1 MFLTGFFLFCNL
13 VLLLF
18 TLAILARL
26 TYRIVTVQGH
36 SMQPTFVEGDRV
48 LAISWWP
55 KRYLRKGQIVLFRPW
70 YAEQPTFYYDSPL
83 SEQLHIK
90 RIVALAG
97 ETVKTSLND
106 IREEARSQFAPYH
119 NEHGIRTWSIPAQH
133 LFVCGDNHME
143 STDSLIAGPLSLRNV
158 CGIVLMKLPKIFF

>member
-1 MFLTGFFLFCNL
+1 
-13 VLLLF
+13 LLLF
-18 TLAILARL
+18 ILGILARL

-36 SMQPTFVEGDRV
+36 SMQPTLTNGDHV
-48 LAISWWP
+48 VAIGWWP

-70 YAEQPTFYYDSPL
+70 YAEHPTFYHPPTFP
-83 SEQLHIK
+83 EQFHIK

-106 IREEARSQFAPYH
+106 IREDARPRLAHYH

-133 LFVCGDNHME
+133 LFVRGDNHMD
-143 STDSLIAGPLSLRNV
+143 STDSLIVGPLSQHNV
-158 CGIVLMKLPKIFF
+158 CGIVLMKLPKMFF